1 MKELAS
7 LGEKVSQPS
16 KLTTLHRN
24 SDHKAVSLNKPIL
37 RIAVPSPLYRSFDY
51 LAPAGIDTRTLQ
63 PGIRV
68 RIPFGRRAVVGL
80 LLQTCD
86 ETCIESGKL
95 RQAQAVLDSEPVI
108 AADVL
113 AMVQWASAYYHHPV
127 GEALAAA
134 LPALLRQGQP
144 PEGAVAVVW
153 RLTAA
158 GKAIDLQTLA
168 RATRQAAVLSRLQ
181 AHPAGLA
188 REDLEAP
195 AAVLQTLSDKGW
207 IERCSTQTA
216 PPQDATRLPGHQLN
230 PAQQAAC
237 DAVREQLGR
246 FNSFLLEGV
255 TGSGKTEVY
264 LTLIETILARGEQTL
279 VLVPEIG
286 LTPQLVDRFR
296 RRLGVPL
303 AVLHSGLGDR
313 ERLAAWQQ
321 ARSGAAPIV
330 IGTRSAIFTPLQ
342 RPGLLIVD
350 EEHDASLKQQDGFRY
365 SARDLA
371 VWRARH
377 LGIPVILGSATPSLE
392 SLFNVEQQRYRQLEL
407 PERTGSA
414 RLPDFEILNI
424 RDQPLEHGLAAPL
437 MRRMRQH
444 LDAGGQVLLF
454 LNRRGYAPTLMCYD
468 CDWVAECR
476 RCDARMTWH
485 QQDNRLHCHHC
496 GSQRPVDTVCPGCGG
511 SELHPMGQGTERVE
525 QALAE
530 HFPDVERLRIDR
542 DTTRRKG
549 ELRRLLARAESGQG
563 RLLLGTQML
572 AKGHHFPAVTLVG
585 ILDADHGLFSTDF
598 RASERMAQLII
609 QVAGRAGRHD
619 RPGTVLIQTRHPDHP
634 LLQLLARQGYPA
646 FARAAL
652 AERRAAALPPL
663 TAIALLRAEAGT
675 AGTAMQFLEQAQR
688 TLAGLGLTGVE
699 AWGPVPATMER
710 RGGRYRAQLLLQ
722 SVQRGRLQQLL
733 GQLTLQLEQDRN
745 SRRVRWSI
753 DVDPVDTY

>member
-1 MKELAS
+1 
-7 LGEKVSQPS
+7 
-16 KLTTLHRN
+16 
-24 SDHKAVSLNKPIL
+24 LNNPIL

-51 LAPAGIDTRTLQ
+51 LAPAGNDAATLL

-68 RIPFGRRAVVGL
+68 RIPFGRRSIVGIL
-80 LLQTCD
+80 LGTSD
-86 ETCIESGKL
+86 NTRVEARKL
-95 RQAQAVLDSEPVI
+95 RRAQAVLDTEPVI
-108 AADVL
+108 TTDVL
-113 AMVQWASAYYHHPV
+113 AMVQWASAYYHHPL

-134 LPALLRQGQP
+134 LPVLLRQGHAP
-144 PEGAVAVVW
+144 DCAMAFLW

-158 GKAIDLQTLA
+158 GQAVDLRTLA
-168 RATRQAAVLSRLQ
+168 RAARQAAVLSRLQ

-188 REDLEAP
+188 REDLDVP
-195 AAVLQTLSDKGW
+195 AAVLQNLSEKGW
-207 IERCSTQTA
+207 IERCGLQVE
-216 PPQDATRLPGHQLN
+216 PRQDNDLEPGHQLN
-230 PAQQAAC
+230 PAQQQAC
-237 DAVREQLGR
+237 TAVLDQLGH
-246 FNSFLLEGV
+246 FNSYLLEGV

-264 LTLIETILARGEQTL
+264 LTLIEAILARGEQTL

-321 ARSGAAPIV
+321 ARRGKAPIV

-377 LGIPVILGSATPSLE
+377 LGVPVILGSATPSLE
-392 SLFNVEQQRYRQLEL
+392 SLYNVEQQRYRHLEL

-424 RDQPLEHGLAAPL
+424 RDQTLEHGLSAPL
-437 MRRMRQH
+437 LQRIRQH
-444 LDAGGQVLLF
+444 LDANGQVLLF
-454 LNRRGYAPTLMCYD
+454 LNRRGFAPTLICYD
-468 CDWVAECR
+468 CDWIAECR

-496 GSQRPVDTVCPGCGG
+496 GSQRPVDTVCPNCGG

-530 HFPDVERLRIDR
+530 HFPHVERLRIDR

-549 ELRRLLARAESGQG
+549 ELGRLLARAESGQG

-572 AKGHHFPAVTLVG
+572 AKGHHFPDVTLVG

-619 RPGTVLIQTRHPDHP
+619 RPGIVAIQTRHPDHP

-652 AERRAAALPPL
+652 EERKAAALPPL
-663 TAIALLRAEAGT
+663 TAIALLRAEAST
-675 AGTAMQFLEQAQR
+675 AGTAMRFLELAHQ
-688 TLAGLGLTGVE
+688 TLASFGLAGAEV
-699 AWGPVPATMER
+699 WGPVPATMER

-722 SVQRGRLQQLL
+722 SPQRGRLQNLL
-733 GQLTLQLEQDRN
+733 GQLTQQLEQNRD

>member
-1 MKELAS
+1 
-7 LGEKVSQPS
+7 
-16 KLTTLHRN
+16 
-24 SDHKAVSLNKPIL
+24 LNKPIL
-37 RIAVPSPLYRSFDY
+37 RIAVPSHLYRSFDY
-51 LAPAGIDTRTLQ
+51 LLPGGIDTGVLL
-63 PGIRV
+63 PGVRV
-68 RIPFGRRAVVGL
+68 QAPFGRRVVVGL
-80 LLQTCD
+80 LLEICD
-86 ETCIESGKL
+86 DTRVETRRLRPVQKL
-95 RQAQAVLDSEPVI
+95 LDTEPVI
-108 AADVL
+108 TADVL
-113 AMVQWASAYYHHPV
+113 AMVQWASAYYHHPI

-134 LPALLRQGQP
+134 LPVLLRQGQSP
-144 PEGAVAVVW
+144 GSAAVTGW
-153 RLTAA
+153 RLTPA
-158 GKAIDLQTLA
+158 GKAID
-168 RATRQAAVLSRLQ
+168 RQAVSRARRQALVLDRLQ

-188 REDLEAP
+188 REALEVP
-195 AAVLQTLSDKGW
+195 AAVLHTLQDRGW
-207 IERCSTQTA
+207 IEHCKLQAAA
-216 PPQDATRLPGHQLN
+216 PQSDRREPGHQLN
-230 PAQQAAC
+230 PAQQQAC
-237 DAVREQLGR
+237 DAVLDRLGH

-264 LTLIETILARGEQTL
+264 LTLIEAVLARGGQTL

-342 RPGLLIVD
+342 QPGLLIVD

-377 LGIPVILGSATPSLE
+377 LDVPVILGSATPSLE
-392 SLFNVEQQRYRQLEL
+392 SLYNVEQQRYRHLEL

-414 RLPDFEILNI
+414 RLPEFEILNI
-424 RDQPLEHGLAAPL
+424 RDVRLEHGLSTPL
-437 MRRMRQH
+437 MQRTRQH

-468 CDWVAECR
+468 CDWMAECR

-496 GSQRPVDTVCPGCGG
+496 GSQRPVDTVCPNCGG
-511 SELHPMGQGTERVE
+511 SDLHPMGHGTERVE

-530 HFPDVERLRIDR
+530 HFPDVEHLRIDR

-549 ELRRLLARAESGQG
+549 ELARLLARAESGQG

-572 AKGHHFPAVTLVG
+572 AKGHHFPEVTLVG
-585 ILDADHGLFSTDF
+585 ILDTDQGLFSTDF
-598 RASERMAQLII
+598 RASERMAQLIV

-619 RPGTVLIQTRHPDHP
+619 RPGTVAIQTRHPDHP

-652 AERRAAALPPL
+652 AERKAAMLPPL

-675 AGTAMQFLEQAQR
+675 SGTAMQFLEQAHR
-688 TLAGLGLTGVE
+688 SLAGFGLAGVE
-699 AWGPVPATMER
+699 VWGPVPATMER

-722 SVQRGRLQQLL
+722 SAQRGQLQLLL
-733 GQLTLQLEQDRN
+733 GQLALQLEQDRD

>member
-1 MKELAS
+1 LK
-7 LGEKVSQPS
+7 
-16 KLTTLHRN
+16 
-24 SDHKAVSLNKPIL
+24 KPIL
-37 RIAVPSPLYRSFDY
+37 RIAVPSPLYRCFDY
-51 LAPAGIDTRTLQ
+51 LAPADIDPGTLQ
-63 PGIRV
+63 PGVRV
-68 RIPFGRRAVVGL
+68 RVPFGRRAVVGL
-80 LLQTCD
+80 LL
-86 ETCIESGKL
+86 ETCTDSPVAIRKL
-95 RQAQAVLDSEPVI
+95 RQAQTVLDAEPVI
-108 AADVL
+108 TADVL
-113 AMVQWASAYYHHPV
+113 AMVQWASAYYHYPI

-134 LPALLRQGQP
+134 LPVLLRQGQP
-144 PEGAVAVVW
+144 PELPVASVW
-153 RLTAA
+153 RLTPAGAA
-158 GKAIDLQTLA
+158 VDLQTLA
-168 RATRQAAVLSRLQ
+168 RATRQATVLSLLQ
-181 AHPAGLA
+181 THPAGLA
-188 REDLEAP
+188 REQLDAP
-195 AAVLQTLSDKGW
+195 ASVLQTLCDKGW
-207 IERCSTQTA
+207 IERCSLQTETPHKA
-216 PPQDATRLPGHQLN
+216 SREPGHQLN
-230 PAQQAAC
+230 PAQQQACAA
-237 DAVREQLGR
+237 VLEQLGH

-264 LTLIETILARGEQTL
+264 LTLIEALLEREEQTL
-279 VLVPEIG
+279 VLVPGIG
-286 LTPQLVDRFR
+286 LTPQLVERFR

-303 AVLHSGLGDR
+303 AVLHSGLGNR

-342 RPGLLIVD
+342 QPGLLIVD

-377 LGIPVILGSATPSLE
+377 LGIPVVLGSATPSLE
-392 SLFNVEQQRYRQLEL
+392 SLYNVEQQRYRQLEL

-424 RDQPLEHGLAAPL
+424 REQPLEHGLSAPL
-437 MRRMRQH
+437 MRRMQQH
-444 LDAGGQVLLF
+444 LDADGQVLLF
-454 LNRRGYAPTLMCYD
+454 LNRRGFAPTLMCYG

-496 GSQRPVDTVCPGCGG
+496 GSQRPVDTVCPTCGG
-511 SELHPMGQGTERVE
+511 SELHPVGQGTERVE

-530 HFPDVERLRIDR
+530 HFPNVECLRIDR

-549 ELRRLLARAESGQG
+549 ELKRLLGRAKSGEG

-572 AKGHHFPAVTLVG
+572 AKGHHFPNVTLVG

-598 RASERMAQLII
+598 RASERMAQLIV

-619 RPGTVLIQTRHPDHP
+619 RPGTVVIQTRHPDHP
-634 LLQLLARQGYPA
+634 LLQLLAGQGYPA

-652 AERRAAALPPL
+652 AERKAAALPPL
-663 TAIALLRAEAGT
+663 TAIALLRAEASS
-675 AGTAMQFLEQAQR
+675 AGTAMQFLEQAHR
-688 TLAGLGLTGVE
+688 TLAGIGLAGVE
-699 AWGPVPATMER
+699 VWRPVPATMER

-722 SVQRGRLQQLL
+722 SPQRGRLQLLLEQLA
-733 GQLTLQLEQDRN
+733 LQLEQDRD

>member
-1 MKELAS
+1 ML
-7 LGEKVSQPS
+7 L
-16 KLTTLHRN
+16 
-24 SDHKAVSLNKPIL
+24 
-37 RIAVPSPLYRSFDY
+37 
-51 LAPAGIDTRTLQ
+51 
-63 PGIRV
+63 PGMRV
-68 RIPFGRRAVVGL
+68 RIPFGRRSVIGIL
-80 LLQTCD
+80 LETCD
-86 ETCIESGKL
+86 NTLVESRKL
-95 RQAQAVLDSEPVI
+95 RRAQAVLDTEPVI
-108 AADVL
+108 TGDVL
-113 AMVQWASAYYHHPV
+113 AMVQWASAYYQYPI

-134 LPALLRQGQP
+134 LPALLRQGQTP
-144 PEGAVAVVW
+144 DSANACLWRMTPE
-153 RLTAA
+153 

-168 RATRQAAVLSRLQ
+168 RATRQIAVLSRLQ
-181 AHPAGLA
+181 EHPAGLA
-188 REDLEAP
+188 REDLQVP

-207 IERCSTQTA
+207 IERCSRQ
-216 PPQDATRLPGHQLN
+216 ATLRQNQAREAGHQLN
-230 PAQQAAC
+230 PAQQLAC
-237 DAVREQLGR
+237 TTVLDRLGH
-246 FNSFLLEGV
+246 FSSFLLEGV

-264 LTLIETILARGEQTL
+264 LTLIKAVLVNGKQAL

-303 AVLHSGLGDR
+303 AVLHSALGNR

-321 ARSGAAPIV
+321 ARSGDAPIV
-330 IGTRSAIFTPLQ
+330 IGTRSAIFTPL
-342 RPGLLIVD
+342 RNPGLLIVD
-350 EEHDASLKQQDGFRY
+350 EEHDPSLKQQDGFRY

-377 LGIPVILGSATPSLE
+377 LDIPVILGSATPSLE
-392 SLFNVEQQRYRQLEL
+392 SLYNVGQQRYRHLEL

-414 RLPDFEILNI
+414 TLPAFEIINI
-424 RDQPLEHGLAAPL
+424 RDQPLEQGLSAPL
-437 MRRMRQH
+437 MQRMQQH
-444 LDAGGQVLLF
+444 LEAGGQVLLF
-454 LNRRGYAPTLMCYD
+454 LNRRGFAPTLMCYD
-468 CDWVAECR
+468 CDWVAECH

-496 GSQRPVDTVCPGCGG
+496 GSQRRVDTTCPNCGG

-530 HFPDVERLRIDR
+530 HFPHIERLRIDR

-549 ELRRLLARAESGQG
+549 ELKRLLAQAESGQG

-572 AKGHHFPAVTLVG
+572 AKGHHFPNVTLVG

-598 RASERMAQLII
+598 RASERMAQLIV
-609 QVAGRAGRHD
+609 QVAGRAGRHE
-619 RPGTVLIQTRHPDHP
+619 RPGSVAIQTRHPDHP
-634 LLQLLARQGYPA
+634 LLRLLASQGYPA

-663 TAIALLRAEAGT
+663 TAIALLRAEAST

-688 TLAGLGLTGVE
+688 KLAVLGLAGVE
-699 AWGPVPATMER
+699 VWGPVPATMER

-733 GQLTLQLEQDRN
+733 ELLTLQLEQDRH